1 MRITSTVSKFA
12 IAAAVSL
19 AFGAAP
25 SGAADEALERIVVQ
39 GPMTVSDKAQVTRV
53 TAVIAATQ
61 VGSQ

>member
-1 MRITSTVSKFA
+1 MRIAYTVSKFA

-25 SGAADEALERIVVQ
+25 SGAADEVLERTVIQ

-53 TAVIAATQ
+53 TATVAATHA
-61 VGSQ
+61 GSQ

>member
-1 MRITSTVSKFA
+1 MRIASTVSKFA

-25 SGAADEALERIVVQ
+25 SGAADEVLERTVIQ

-53 TAVIAATQ
+53 TATVAATHA
-61 VGSQ
+61 GSQ